1 MRVSGA
7 AAPTTNASQ
16 KPPSG
21 AAWLLLAPLLAW
33 LALFVVAPTL
43 IMVVY
48 SFCQRG
54 TLGGVEFRFTLENY
68 AAVLDPAYLWIIVR
82 SVIYAGLATAIC
94 LGMGY
99 PVAFVI
105 GRAGERWRARLLLLI
120 MIPFW
125 TSFLIRTLAWRTL
138 LADDGPIWRTLHW
151 FRLIHGPL
159 GVLDT
164 QTSVMIG
171 IVYGYL
177 PLMTIPLVVALE
189 RVPATTGE
197 ASKDLGAGRFRT
209 FFGVTLPQARPGIV
223 AGLLLTFVPMTGEY
237 VIPALL
243 GGDKGVLLGNV
254 IADQYLLGQNF
265 PLGSAMAVLVLL
277 VIGTVILIVVRTSR
291 AFGEVQT

>member
-1 MRVSGA
+1 MSAPRRRPRVPHGLVT
-7 AAPTTNASQ
+7 PGRLV
-16 KPPSG
+16 PVLPLG
-21 AAWLLLAPLLAW
+21 WLAAWLLAPLCI
-33 LALFVVAPTL
+33 T
-43 IMVVY
+43 VVY
-48 SFCQRG
+48 AVAHAEFA
-54 TLGGVEFRFTLENY
+54 GVTFGFTLTNFRQALSGFY
-68 AAVLDPAYLWIIVR
+68 LSIFLRTLRFAAIGTCCCLIVGLPLAYFIARKAGRLRTPLIV
-82 SVIYAGLATAIC
+82 
-94 LGMGY
+94 
-99 PVAFVI
+99 
-105 GRAGERWRARLLLLI
+105 LLL
-120 MIPFW
+120 IPFW

-189 RVPATTGE
+189 RVPVTTGE

-243 GGDKGVLLGNV
+243 GGDKGILLGNV

-291 AFGEVQT
+291 AFGEVPT